1 MAGPLLL
8 PDLASGS
15 RVSAGG
21 GGVAVVTGGAADFGG
36 FIGRVVDFL
45 PS

>member
-21 GGVAVVTGGAADFGG
+21 GVAVVTGGAADFGG
-36 FIGRVVDFL
+36 FIGIVDFL